1 MGPFV
6 YIVHSAV
13 KAKKLNKLLVG
24 VENYTIRDEKGER
37 VEGLILDTFDNALLK
52 KDLMLLSLAEG
63 LVVVDLKE
71 GSFAEQE
78 FIGDWRFAGDIPTG
92 PVAEILAEVSLLR
105 AFLPLA
111 KVKIRQDK
119 GALIDDEGK
128 TRARYTNLTFDHGE
142 SVASLGIVTSLRGY
156 QTAYNDLVILLQES
170 GVSSLESTSELYHSL
185 GIKRYNYT
193 SKPVLSLDAEAPAK
207 ETAALIVRS
216 FVDVARAN
224 EPGVIADY
232 DTEFLHDYRVSFRKV
247 RSVLSLFKG
256 VFSAD
261 KTTELKA
268 AFAAVM
274 QSTNRLRDLDVYLME
289 KDLYFSMVPEPAL
302 GGLNILFDYFAKER
316 KRELKNVRKTL
327 TSEAYEENVAML
339 AKFFVDTKK
348 IELGPKGKLPSK
360 VLASKLVLKRYSQV
374 CRIAGS
380 IDKTTKDEIVHE
392 LRISCKKL
400 RYLMEFVA
408 PLYNQDNIKK
418 LIKTLK
424 VLQDNLGKF
433 NDYSVQQAFLRQVL
447 DHDLKRFKGNEMR
460 ITESIGAL
468 TAMLYRLQK
477 KERNQVMKNFTRF
490 NSDETRL
497 LFKESFQ
504 QKGDV

>member
-13 KAKKLNKLLVG
+13 KAKKLNKMLVG

-52 KDLMLLSLAEG
+52 KNLMLLSLAEG

-71 GSFAEQE
+71 GSFDEQA
-78 FIGDWRFAGDIPTG
+78 FSGDWRFAGDLHTG
-92 PVAEILAEVSLLR
+92 PVAELLAEVSLLR
-105 AFLPLA
+105 AFLPIA

-128 TRARYTNLTFDHGE
+128 TRARYTNLIFDHSD

-156 QTAYNDLVILLQES
+156 LSAYNDLVVLLQES
-170 GVSSLESTSELYHSL
+170 GVGSLENTADLYNGL
-185 GIKRYNYT
+185 GINRYNYT
-193 SKPVLSLDAEAPAK
+193 SKPELILDAMAPAK
-207 ETAALIVRS
+207 ETAALIIRS
-216 FVDVARAN
+216 FMDVARAN
-224 EPGVIADY
+224 EPGIIADY

-261 KTTELKA
+261 KTTELKT
-268 AFAAVM
+268 AFAEVM
-274 QSTNRLRDLDVYLME
+274 KNTNRLRDLDVYLME
-289 KDLYFSMVPEPAL
+289 KDLYFSMVPEPAID
-302 GGLNILFDYFAKER
+302 GLRLLFDYFAKER

-327 TSEAYEENVAML
+327 TSEAYEENVAAL
-339 AKFFVDTKK
+339 AKYFVDTKK
-348 IELGPKGKLPSK
+348 ITSGPKGKLPSK
-360 VLASKLVLKRYSQV
+360 ELASTLVRKRYSQV
-374 CRIAGS
+374 CKIAGS
-380 IDKTTKDEIVHE
+380 IDKSTKDEVVHE

-408 PLYNQDNIKK
+408 PLYNQDDIKV

-447 DHDLKRFKGNEMR
+447 DHDLKRFKGDEMQ
-460 ITESIGAL
+460 IIESIGAL

-477 KERNQVMKNFTRF
+477 KERNQVMKNFARF
-490 NSDETRL
+490 NSEETRL
-497 LFKESFQ
+497 LFNESFQ
-504 QKGDV
+504 QKGDA